1 MIQKYYIFFLLLS
14 CINTTLKICL
24 AINVN
29 IPNDKFNTTN
39 INELINYYGEKYNII
54 NIYITEDYVPSSK
67 MKLQQIMIPENTNV
81 TLIGNPKNN
90 KGTIFDFTN
99 DGSEFCNFPIIFNVY
114 TGQQFKVENITFLN
128 FITSNQMK
136 IESLF
141 YTPNFDIN
149 YQMVFKNCSFINSDS
164 PFLYLDVQGSINKN
178 SDKYQIL
185 IDSCHFEKIRG
196 NGIISL
202 TNEVYKSKNI
212 NNYGIKI
219 ENSEFRDCDDIAI
232 LNFGKIEFNNCKFF
246 NISSTLKEAAFVNI
260 QFDSNLEVKNSE
272 FYNDNTIQMAAPFI
286 IDNGNEIKFDNVTM
300 KNIQSEVGYLVKDIG
315 QNIKNNTI
323 VIDNSYFENIS
334 SLIYG
339 ENIDSYIS
347 NSTIYNII
355 NKSSYPPIATSKY
368 RNTYINNCKLKDIK
382 LYETTLFDDQSFLFL
397 NNTVIEN
404 ISTF

>member
-185 IDSCHFEKIRG
+185 IDSCHFE
-196 NGIISL
+196 
-202 TNEVYKSKNI
+202 
-212 NNYGIKI
+212 
-219 ENSEFRDCDDIAI
+219 
-232 LNFGKIEFNNCKFF
+232 
-246 NISSTLKEAAFVNI
+246 
-260 QFDSNLEVKNSE
+260 
-272 FYNDNTIQMAAPFI
+272 
-286 IDNGNEIKFDNVTM
+286 
-300 KNIQSEVGYLVKDIG
+300 
-315 QNIKNNTI
+315 
-323 VIDNSYFENIS
+323 
-334 SLIYG
+334 
-339 ENIDSYIS
+339 
-347 NSTIYNII
+347 
-355 NKSSYPPIATSKY
+355 
-368 RNTYINNCKLKDIK
+368 
-382 LYETTLFDDQSFLFL
+382 
-397 NNTVIEN
+397 
-404 ISTF
+404 